1 MATIPFDVPHSLGRD
16 EARARIQ
23 AGLPKLAEHIPG
35 GGTVSDHW
43 TGTDALTQTI
53 IAMGQS
59 VEAKM
64 DIEDARIAG
73 TVKVPMMLSMMSGPI
88 AEFVKT
94 SAEKMLAKPAA

>member
-43 TGTDALTQTI
+43 TGTDALTLTI

-59 VEAKM
+59 VEAK
-64 DIEDARIAG
+64 ISRIHASLAR
-73 TVKVPMMLSMMSGPI
+73 
-88 AEFVKT
+88 
-94 SAEKMLAKPAA
+94 

>member
-23 AGLPKLAEHIPG
+23 AGLPKLAQHIPG

-43 TGTDALTQTI
+43 TGTDALTLTI

-59 VEAKM
+59 VEVKM
-64 DIEDARIAG
+64 AIGEANLSG

-88 AEFVKT
+88 TDFVKT